1 MSKYVSK
8 VTRNYQITIPYEIR
22 EMLNIKE
29 GEYVEFIIEG
39 DKVIIKPIKKKWTT
53 AKLGEKI
60 SVEEIEEIANRAFE

>member
-1 MSKYVSK
+1 MSKYISK

-29 GEYVEFIIEG
+29 GEYVEFEVAG

-53 AKLGEKI
+53 AKLGKKI
-60 SVEEIEEIANRAFE
+60 SIEEIEEIANSAFE